1 MFKVGD
7 IVKFADNWCT
17 EGEKKYRFVVLETGF
32 CGDRLKIGCLNSKLS
47 LGSVEVVDEEMVV
60 MA

>member
-7 IVKFADNWCT
+7 VVKFADNWCT
-17 EGEKKYRFVVLETGF
+17 EAEKKYRYQVLETGF
-32 CGDRLKIGCLNSKLS
+32 CGNRLKIGCLNSALT
-47 LGSVEVVDEEMVV
+47 LGSIQVVDEEMVV